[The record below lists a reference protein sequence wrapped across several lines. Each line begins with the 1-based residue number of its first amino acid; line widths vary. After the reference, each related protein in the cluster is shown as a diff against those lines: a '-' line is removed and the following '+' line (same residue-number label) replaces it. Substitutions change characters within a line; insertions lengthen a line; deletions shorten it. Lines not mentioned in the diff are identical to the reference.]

1 MQKAIPPGFPGDTG
15 LASAPPSRLE
25 EFGDLSQAA
34 DNASQALDYYRS
46 ALAELNAADALG
58 RVRLLYKVADCLR
71 RRGDLD
77 GALLHLR
84 AAHEALRPLAD
95 PLWTG
100 RLAGRFAYLLSEK
113 GEYRRA
119 ARYAHLAY
127 ELLRRTSEHADLAR
141 AEVYLGIAR
150 LRLGQYLA
158 AQEAFTSALA
168 TFRRIDA
175 PEGLAMCFNNLGLV
189 HKNLGQWSEATRCL
203 EQALRLNEKIGN
215 YALVATQCL
224 NIGILRYRRGEWDLA
239 EESLLRAR
247 QMMAETEDASGD
259 VQVGL
264 SLGNLHRRRRQF
276 ASARD
281 LYRKARVLAEKQ
293 GLRRELILAD
303 EFEAELDLEENA
315 IAPAVMRLERALL
328 DARRVA
334 PAGDLVAEVS
344 NRLALAHLWAGRLD
358 AAHKAAHES
367 YTICQR
373 QGDRCEQAVAGRLLG
388 LVSLARGEDATA
400 AEHVTWAQRT
410 FEELGERYELARTF
424 LWTGRILVSR
434 GRDSE
439 SGSLWESTPDL
450 LKRAAALFRELGVPA
465 VAAEAALLRAR
476 LVAPRG
482 QQDVALADVEHAL
495 QWMREAGEPDAE
507 ERAAEVRREIEAQSV
522 ASSLS
527 VSNEFRALEE
537 ANRLF
542 RDAVDVRSVL
552 ASMVKLAV
560 EHAGGDRGFVAFA
573 SGGGRLDVVGAHNLG
588 ADRARKMLRVLEK
601 VGGRDVSN
609 GSALFAS
616 RVAADPR
623 FHADL
628 SGPLTGVFS
637 LVMVPLSFPSQAIGL
652 VYVDRLNDNVN
663 GAFKQRDLNLLAVLA
678 QSAAVAMV
686 ELQRSVL
693 LEENIVLKQQ
703 LKPTPGL
710 ERVVTTNGEML
721 EILNLLSKVGNST
734 ATILLMGET
743 GTGKGLLAH
752 SVHEI
757 SDRKESPF
765 VAVNCAALPEN
776 LLESELFGYVQG
788 AFTGATRDKRGL
800 FQEADG
806 GTIFLDE
813 VEKISEPVQAKLLQV
828 LDQGVVRPVGS
839 TKTVQV
845 DARVLCATNCDLK
858 DRIKQGKFLEDLYY
872 RLNDISITVPP
883 LRERREDIPPLV
895 EHFLRLFSRQMDK
908 PLPELA
914 PATRRAM
921 LEHEW
926 RGNVR
931 ELEKTIKR
939 LVVLWDGEGQA
950 GVDLLPS
957 ELRETSK
964 TEAESPN
971 GFDLRA
977 HIETLERR
985 VIREALETYQ
995 WNKSQAARSLG
1006 LSYPTLLS
1014 KIRLLGIDRRT
1025 KRVGF

>member
-1 MQKAIPPGFPGDTG
+1 VQKAIPPGFPGDAGT
-15 LASAPPSRLE
+15 ASAPPSRLE

-34 DNASQALDYYRS
+34 DNSSQAVEYYRS
-46 ALAELNAADALG
+46 ALAELAPAEALG
-58 RVRLLYKVADCLR
+58 RVRLLYKIAECLR

-77 GALLHLR
+77 GAMLHLR
-84 AAHEALRPLAD
+84 AAHEALRPLRD

-100 RLAGRFAYLLSEK
+100 RLAGRFAFLLSER
-113 GEYRRA
+113 GQYRRA

-150 LRLGQYLA
+150 LRLGNYLA

-168 TFRRIDA
+168 TFRRIDS
-175 PEGLAMCFNNLGLV
+175 PEGMGICFNNLGLV

-203 EQALRLNEKIGN
+203 EQALRVNEKIGN
-215 YALVATQCL
+215 YAVVAALCL

-247 QMMAETEDASGD
+247 QMMAETEDASGE

-264 SLGNLHRRRRQF
+264 ALGNLHRRRRQY
-276 ASARD
+276 APARESF
-281 LYRKARVLAEKQ
+281 RRARVVAEKL
-293 GLRRELILAD
+293 GLKREQILAD
-303 EFEAELDLEENA
+303 EFEAELDIDEGAL
-315 IAPAVMRLERALL
+315 APAAMRLERALVE
-328 DARRVA
+328 ARRVA
-334 PAGDLVAEVS
+334 PSGDLVAEVS

-358 AAHKAAHES
+358 AAFTTASEA
-367 YTICQR
+367 YAICQR
-373 QGDRCEQAVAGRLLG
+373 QGDRCEQAVSGRLLG
-388 LVSLARGEDATA
+388 LIALAREEDAAA
-400 AEHVTWAQRT
+400 AEHMAWSQRT

-424 LWTGRILVSR
+424 LWTARVLL
-434 GRDSE
+434 GRDKSE
-439 SGSLWESTPDL
+439 GALWEAAPDT
-450 LKRAAALFRELGVPA
+450 LKRAAALYRELGVPSSAADA
-465 VAAEAALLRAR
+465 VLLRAR
-476 LVAPRG
+476 LVAQRG
-482 QQDVALADVEHAL
+482 QQDVALSDVEHGL
-495 QWMREAGEPDAE
+495 QWMREAGDPEAE
-507 ERAAEVRREIEAQSV
+507 TRVAEVRREIEAQSV

-527 VSNEFRALEE
+527 ASNEFRALEE

-573 SGGGRLDVVGAHNLG
+573 SGGGRLDVVAAHNLG
-588 ADRARKMLRVLEK
+588 ADRARKVLRLLEK
-601 VGGRDVSN
+601 VGGRDVAN

-628 SGPLTGVFS
+628 SGPLSGVFS
-637 LVMVPLSFPSQAIGL
+637 LVMVPLSFPSQAVGI

-710 ERVVTTNGEML
+710 ERVVTQNAEML
-721 EILNLLSKVGNST
+721 EILNLLAKVGNST

-757 SDRKESPF
+757 SDRKERPF

-776 LLESELFGYVQG
+776 LLESELFGYMQG
-788 AFTGATRDKRGL
+788 AFTGATRDKVGL

-839 TKTVQV
+839 TKTIRV

-858 DRIKQGKFLEDLYY
+858 DRIKSGKFLEDLYY

-883 LRERREDIPPLV
+883 LRERREDIPQLV

-908 PLPELA
+908 PLPELTQGA
-914 PATRRAM
+914 RRAM

-939 LVVLWDGEGQA
+939 LIVLWDGEGPA
-950 GVDLLPS
+950 GVELLPS
-957 ELRETSK
+957 DLRESTK
-964 TEAESPN
+964 AAADSPH

-977 HIETLERR
+977 HIETVERR

-1014 KIRLLGIDRRT
+1014 KIRLLGLDRRR
-1025 KRVGF
+1025 KLGV